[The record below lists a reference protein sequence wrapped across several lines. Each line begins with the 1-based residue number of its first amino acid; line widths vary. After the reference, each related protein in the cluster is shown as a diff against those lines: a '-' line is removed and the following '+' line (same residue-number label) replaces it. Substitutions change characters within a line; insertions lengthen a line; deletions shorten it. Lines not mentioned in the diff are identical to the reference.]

1 MDERMQLENPYADEA
16 KERWG
21 NTDAYQES
29 ARRLKSYT
37 PEDIELAKKAMGEAT
52 QEILDAM
59 LAGLSPDS
67 TEAQAGAEAHRK
79 SISDWWYEC
88 NYEMHTNLAS
98 MYIVDER
105 FAKTYND
112 MAPGLAQYVHDA
124 IYANAINQS

>member
-1 MDERMQLENPYADEA
+1 MQLENPYADEA

-21 NTDAYQES
+21 ETDAYQES
-29 ARRLKSYT
+29 ARRLKNYT

-98 MYIVDER
+98 MYVADER

-112 MAPGLAQYVHDA
+112 IAPGLAQYVHDA